1 MRPGSNGNPG
11 VNNNGSGMMMNHHP
25 HHHGFPG
32 AYNPGGAPGSQPN
45 PNNNNNNV
53 SVGGNTMMMMNSG
66 MGGGGGPPQ
75 HHVNSPSSTG
85 NNSNSASY
93 HMNGAGIPASGPVTV
108 NNQHQPPGGSP
119 KQCAG
124 CGVRIQDRFLLL
136 AMDRYWHTGC
146 LKCSCCQAQLG
157 EIGTSC
163 FTKAGMILCRNDY
176 IRLFGS
182 GGSCY
187 GCGQPIP
194 ASEMVMRAQTS
205 VYHLKC
211 FTCCTC
217 HSPLNT
223 GDRYGI
229 VQGSLVCE
237 QDFPKVVKGLTP
249 LPNRTSHKSDRSPQF
264 CCREPIGAR
273 QTQTVRRELKYA
285 CVKSKYGESREIF
298 NIETRRSRWT
308 DS

>member
-1 MRPGSNGNPG
+1 MKNERTGQSKDASPLEESPNGFTIFHPDQHPVRRLVVPQGNSSTSSSPPSPLSMMRPGSNGNPG

-176 IRLFGS
+176 IR
-182 GGSCY
+182 
-187 GCGQPIP
+187 
-194 ASEMVMRAQTS
+194 
-205 VYHLKC
+205 
-211 FTCCTC
+211 
-217 HSPLNT
+217 
-223 GDRYGI
+223 
-229 VQGSLVCE
+229 
-237 QDFPKVVKGLTP
+237 
-249 LPNRTSHKSDRSPQF
+249 
-264 CCREPIGAR
+264 
-273 QTQTVRRELKYA
+273 
-285 CVKSKYGESREIF
+285 
-298 NIETRRSRWT
+298 
-308 DS
+308 

>member
-1 MRPGSNGNPG
+1 
-11 VNNNGSGMMMNHHP
+11 MMNHHP
-25 HHHGFPG
+25 HHHGGFPG
-32 AYNPGGAPGSQPN
+32 PYNPGGIPPPPPGSHMNSNNNGGGGAMMMMN
-45 PNNNNNNV
+45 PALGGAGVGVGGPPPPHHQVNSPSGLGQNNNNNNN
-53 SVGGNTMMMMNSG
+53 GSG
-66 MGGGGGPPQ
+66 P
-75 HHVNSPSSTG
+75 
-85 NNSNSASY
+85 AY
-93 HMNGAGIPASGPVTV
+93 HMNGVGGVPPSGPVTV

-182 GGSCY
+182 GGSCF

-194 ASEMVMRAQTS
+194 ASELVMRAQTS

-237 QDFPKVVKGLTP
+237 QDFPKVVKGIAP
-249 LPNRTSHKSDRSPQF
+249 LPNRTAHKV
-264 CCREPIGAR
+264 C
-273 QTQTVRRELKYA
+273 
-285 CVKSKYGESREIF
+285 
-298 NIETRRSRWT
+298 
-308 DS
+308 